1 MHASD
6 AKHKLKHKLNL
17 NLKLKHNVHHLHP
30 SAFWCGKLRNV
41 LWQKDF
47 GEQVFDVPFSEPP
60 AVLWMGGSI
69 EQRFVLPSLGCCFWW
84 GIEQTFVPFS
94 DMHRPGGIQQTFA
107 LPKICSAGNV
117 HRTDVLSNRC
127 SAPPHPTPPCTAHR
141 TSVRHGQQKKEAEPL
156 FGFLV
161 TRNGPGLFKN
171 KCTMFLSS
179 CRGSDGRSGGR

>member
-6 AKHKLKHKLNL
+6 ANYNLNYNL
-17 NLKLKHNVHHLHP
+17 NLKTKHNYIGIAPHFGVEN
-30 SAFWCGKLRNV
+30 SGTYCGRRTLGNRCSM
-41 LWQKDF
+41 
-47 GEQVFDVPFSEPP
+47 EQVFDVPFSEPP

-94 DMHRPGGIQQTFA
+94 DMHRPGGIEQTFA

-127 SAPPHPTPPCTAHR
+127 SAPLTPRRPAPPIEQVFDTGSKKGSRTFVRLPCHP
-141 TSVRHGQQKKEAEPL
+141 EW
-156 FGFLV
+156 
-161 TRNGPGLFKN
+161 
-171 KCTMFLSS
+171 
-179 CRGSDGRSGGR
+179 SGAFQEQMYDASQLLPWI